1 MAPEFYNNKEK
12 KHALHVGEKNKFI
25 LQTAECIVYNPK
37 TKTRK
42 TIRILLDSG
51 STRTYITNDLK
62 SFLNLEPSCVEDISM
77 LTFGNKKTIRKSVD
91 LVKVFISSNLEGNN
105 EIIEVEAL
113 SVPFICA
120 PLATN
125 NMSVLRKCE
134 HLRKLQLA
142 DTATGSGCVKID
154 MLIGM
159 DFYWSIVT
167 GKVIKGKTGEPTA
180 MSTKLGWVVSGSLV
194 SVSENNFD
202 DCTTYT
208 NTSIVHTLLIDWSG
222 DMNSVEDQLQILGP
236 GIDRN

>member
-1 MAPEFYNNKEK
+1 MLNQNSRSAESNSRYVTVNKFESDLNVMAPEFYNNKEK

-91 LVKVFISSNLEGNN
+91 LVKVLISSNLEANN

-113 SVPFICA
+113 SVP
-120 PLATN
+120 
-125 NMSVLRKCE
+125 S
-134 HLRKLQLA
+134 KLKAETYNIYLKR
-142 DTATGSGCVKID
+142 TKSNKIRTR
-154 MLIGM
+154 ISRY
-159 DFYWSIVT
+159 F
-167 GKVIKGKTGEPTA
+167 K
-180 MSTKLGWVVSGSLV
+180 
-194 SVSENNFD
+194 N
-202 DCTTYT
+202 
-208 NTSIVHTLLIDWSG
+208 
-222 DMNSVEDQLQILGP
+222 
-236 GIDRN
+236 